1 MGVEGGVVVLPLP
14 LLSLIIMDIDT
25 FSSTKKYSL
34 SYQLH
39 VSPMEDV

>member
-25 FSSTKKYSL
+25 FSSTKNSL